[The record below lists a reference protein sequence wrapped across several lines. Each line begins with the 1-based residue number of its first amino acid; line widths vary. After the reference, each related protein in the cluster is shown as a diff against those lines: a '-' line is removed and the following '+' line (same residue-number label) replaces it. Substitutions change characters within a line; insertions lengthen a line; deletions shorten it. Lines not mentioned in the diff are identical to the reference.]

1 VIHGKARH
9 LLLNARNKNGD
20 TPLHRAARARHRRM
34 VAHLMCLARSDNGGG
49 VNEKVKAI
57 LRVQNKRGETVLHD
71 AVRSRDG
78 DMITLLMAEDPQLAR
93 VPLSEGAS
101 PLYLAVEL
109 GHDDI
114 AQQLYEKDS
123 ALSYSGPDGRNA
135 LHAAVLKGQGTL
147 IYFSEILFLCQLLP
161 LVGFNRRRGRPG
173 ILRWL
178 GVSIN
183 CDPR

>member
-1 VIHGKARH
+1 
-9 LLLNARNKNGD
+9 
-20 TPLHRAARARHRRM
+20 M
-34 VAHLMCLARSDNGGG
+34 VAHLVFLARSENGGG
-49 VNEKVKAI
+49 GDVDDKVTTI

-147 IYFSEILFLCQLLP
+147 IYFSEFLILCQLLP